1 MPGCFSSY
9 KPSSVGRS
17 VGGGFTW
24 RNAFA
29 STAACLQH
37 RYTQILFGTCF
48 SKQGLPFEML
58 VFGGC
63 YDNLGWKIGYVLY
76 IVLWWIWWQGSQV
89 FSCSPN
95 LLIFLLRDLSL
106 FKVFHFFDWQTHLD
120 HQHCW
125 FELEAHLHVGTAAI
139 PTSALA
145 QLWIR
150 SNSWF
155 NRWFR
160 RSSSSIAMPGC
171 QLRSLERLAR
181 LARLRQRTS
190 VHVYEYIISI
200 DLIMP

>member
-1 MPGCFSSY
+1 M
-9 KPSSVGRS
+9 
-17 VGGGFTW
+17 
-24 RNAFA
+24 
-29 STAACLQH
+29 
-37 RYTQILFGTCF
+37 
-48 SKQGLPFEML
+48 
-58 VFGGC
+58 
-63 YDNLGWKIGYVLY
+63 
-76 IVLWWIWWQGSQV
+76 

-106 FKVFHFFDWQTHLD
+106 FNVFHFFDWQTHLD

-160 RSSSSIAMPGC
+160 RSSSSNAMPGC
-171 QLRSLERLAR
+171 QA
-181 LARLRQRTS
+181 Q
-190 VHVYEYIISI
+190 HSI
-200 DLIMP
+200 DIVFKPGLLPLHMVPLAPKPHRADLKMGPVGPGKIAGPVLLHNKWATFHHSCRGYISTYGGY